1 MSATASQQDDR
12 IHLSEQE
19 AREAMIGI
27 LARAGYASDEQL
39 LIANHLLDAA
49 LCGYDYSGFPKLQDL
64 IGHAKAKRPR
74 KPATPVQEAPVSAL
88 IDGGNTVGMVTVDR
102 ATDDLIARASQQGF
116 AVVGVFN
123 SWMTG
128 RSAYYVER
136 IARAGLIGFHTA
148 STFPI
153 VAPPGGAAPALG
165 TNPIAFSFPKTGDP
179 LVIDMSTSAI
189 SFTEMGLLER
199 TGGQLP
205 ENVAIDKR
213 GRPTRDPAA
222 AKAGA
227 LLNFAGYRGFAVS
240 LTVLACGVMAGAAKS
255 PNRDY
260 GYLLVAMRPDL
271 LTPLDTY
278 RKDLEETLA
287 RIKATPTMEGIGE
300 IRIPSERAFRERRR
314 RQKDGF
320 EVDRKIWDALQA
332 IGKKDRAKP
341 PNNLRPPAPNIRLK
355 IRAVFSGMRLATR
368 CPPQ

>member
-1 MSATASQQDDR
+1 MQTSALLQPDR
-12 IHLSEQE
+12 IHLTE
-19 AREAMIGI
+19 AQARAAMID
-27 LARAGYASDEQL
+27 LVRRAGYAADEQA
-39 LIANHLLDAA
+39 LIAEHLLDAA
-49 LCGYDYSGFPKLQDL
+49 LCGYDYSGFPKLQDM
-64 IGHAKAKRPR
+64 IGHPKAKLPRRPA
-74 KPATPVQEAPVSAL
+74 KTVYETQVSAL

-102 ATDDLIARASQQGF
+102 ATDEVIARASKHGF

-153 VAPPGGAAPALG
+153 VAPPGGAAAALG
-165 TNPIAFSFPKTGDP
+165 TNPIAFSFPCVDDP

-199 TGGQLP
+199 TGGKLP
-205 ENVAIDKR
+205 EGVAIDAQ

-227 LLNFAGYRGFAVS
+227 LLNFAGYRGFAIS
-240 LTVLACGVMAGAAKS
+240 LAILAYGVMAGAAQS

-271 LTPLDTY
+271 LTPLETY
-278 RKDLEETLA
+278 QRELAATLA
-287 RIKATPTMEGIGE
+287 RIKATPTMDGVTA
-300 IRIPSERAFRERRR
+300 IRLPSERAFRERRR
-314 RQKDGF
+314 RKQNGF

-332 IGKKDRAKP
+332 MVG
-341 PNNLRPPAPNIRLK
+341 N
-355 IRAVFSGMRLATR
+355 TR
-368 CPPQ
+368 